1 MSWISTLIV
10 IFIYLLFVLFLGS
23 MAGRKRES
31 SVVEYIAASRNLGFF
46 VMYFLMGGAI
56 FSAFAYLGGPG
67 WAYSK
72 GAASF
77 YIMGYCALGLVPWWL
92 WGPRAERAG
101 KKFKYVTQAQ
111 LFADRFQSKALSV
124 IIAVVSI
131 LAFIQYIT
139 LQMKGSAY
147 VFEVASGGR
156 IPFWAGALIAY
167 VVVVVYVFLGGVR
180 GVAWTNVFQGAFMVI
195 MAWILGLY
203 FAYALYD
210 GPANMFR
217 EIAQANPSHLLVGPG
232 TKMSYAAFF
241 SALLV
246 SVLGFAMWPHLFMKA
261 YTAKSEKVLKQT
273 ILMYPTFA
281 IFLVPVLFIG
291 FAGIKQVAPDV
302 LGAPERILPWMF
314 TNMNFHPILAGL
326 ILAAALAAAMSTQD
340 TITHAAG
347 SIFAQDLVEPLKK
360 EKHSEKEA
368 TMWIRI
374 SVVGFGLISY
384 LVAIFGGQGLVALL
398 LGAYGSIVQLLP
410 LAAATFFW
418 PRATKAGA
426 ICGILVGVGYNYL
439 IVLKMTPKLWD
450 IHAGIQGLVLNII
463 VLVVVSLLTKPMQLT
478 HVRKF
483 VTLMDSKPFP
493 AEPEVKEPIPEAPV
507 AEEPA

>member
-1 MSWISTLIV
+1 MSWIVTLIV
-10 IFIYLLFVLFLGS
+10 VFIYLFFVLFLGS
-23 MAGRKRES
+23 IAGRKRES
-31 SVVEYIAASRNLGFF
+31 SVVEYIAASRSFGFI

-72 GAASF
+72 GAAAF
-77 YIMGYCALGLVPWWL
+77 YIMGYCALGLVPWWI
-92 WGPRAERAG
+92 WGPRAVLAG

-111 LFADRFQSKALSV
+111 LFADRFQSKALSI

-147 VFEVASGGR
+147 VFEIASGGR

-167 VVVVVYVFLGGVR
+167 VVVVIYVFFGGVR
-180 GVAWTNVFQGAFMVI
+180 GVAWTNVFQGSFMVI
-195 MAWILGLY
+195 MAWVLGLY
-203 FAYALYD
+203 FVYALYD
-210 GPANMFR
+210 GPGNMFR
-217 EIAQANPSHLLVGPG
+217 QIAAAKPTHLLVGPG
-232 TKMSYAAFF
+232 TKMSYSAFW

-246 SVLGFAMWPHLFMKA
+246 SVLGFSMWPHLFMKA
-261 YTAKSEKVLKQT
+261 YTAKSEKVIKQT
-273 ILMYPTFA
+273 IVMYPTFA

-291 FAGIKQVAPDV
+291 FAGIQQVPPDV
-302 LGAPERILPWMF
+302 LGASDRILPWMF
-314 TNMNFHPILAGL
+314 SNMNFHPILVGL

-347 SIFAQDLVEPLKK
+347 SIFAQDFVEPLKK

-368 TMWIRI
+368 TLWIRV
-374 SVVGFGLISY
+374 SVVGFGAVSY
-384 LVAIFGGQGLVALL
+384 LVAILGGQTLVALL

-426 ICGILVGVGYNYL
+426 ICGILTGVGYNYL
-439 IVLKMTPKLWD
+439 IVLKIIPKLWG

-463 VLVVVSLLTKPMQLT
+463 VLVIVSLVTKPMNRE
-478 HVRKF
+478 HVMKF
-483 VTLMDSKPFP
+483 VTLMDKK
-493 AEPEVKEPIPEAPV
+493 AV
-507 AEEPA
+507 

>member
-1 MSWISTLIV
+1 MSWITVTII
-10 IFIYLLFVLFLGS
+10 IFIYLFFILFLGS
-23 MAGRKRES
+23 WAGRGRES

-77 YIMGYCALGLVPWWL
+77 YILGYCALGLVPWWL
-92 WGPRAERAG
+92 WGPRALRAG
-101 KKFKYVTQAQ
+101 KKFSYVTQAQ
-111 LFADRFQSKALSV
+111 LFADRFQSKTLSV
-124 IIAVVSI
+124 IIAIVSI

-139 LQMKGSAY
+139 LQMKGCAY
-147 VFEVASGGR
+147 VFEVGSGGR

-167 VVVVVYVFLGGVR
+167 VVVVIYVFYGGVR
-180 GVAWTNVFQGAFMVI
+180 GVAWTNVFQGAFMI
-195 MAWILGLY
+195 TIAWILGLY
-203 FAYALYD
+203 FAFKLYG
-210 GPANMFR
+210 GPGEMFR
-217 EIAQANPSHLLVGPG
+217 QIAAAKPTHLLVGPG
-232 TKMSYAAFF
+232 TKMSFAAFS

-261 YTAKSEKVLKQT
+261 YTAQSERVLKQT
-273 ILMYPTFA
+273 IVMYPTFA
-281 IFLVPVLFIG
+281 IFMIPVLFIG
-291 FAGIKQVAPDV
+291 FAGIMQVTPDV
-302 LGAPERILPWMF
+302 LGAPDRILPWMF
-314 TNMNFHPILAGL
+314 IHMKFPSIVVGL
-326 ILAAALAAAMSTQD
+326 VLAAALAAAMSTQD

-360 EKHSEKEA
+360 EKHTDKEA

-374 SVVGFGLISY
+374 SVVGFGAVSY
-384 LVAIFGGQGLVALL
+384 LVAIFGGQTLVSLL

-410 LAAATFFW
+410 LAVATFFW

-426 ICGILVGVGYNYL
+426 ICGLLVGVLYNYG
-439 IVLKMTPKLWD
+439 IVLNMIPKFWG
-450 IHAGIQGLVLNII
+450 IHAGIQGLVLNFI
-463 VLVVVSLLTKPMQLT
+463 VLIIVSLLTKPMDRE

-483 VTLMDSKPFP
+483 VTL
-493 AEPEVKEPIPEAPV
+493 
-507 AEEPA
+507 

>member
-1 MSWISTLIV
+1 MSWIATLIV
-10 IFIYLLFVLFLGS
+10 IFIYLFFVLFLGTI
-23 MAGRKRES
+23 AGRGRES
-31 SVVEYIAASRNLGFF
+31 SVVEYIAASRNLGFI

-77 YIMGYCALGLVPWWL
+77 YILGYCALGLVPWWL
-92 WGPRAERAG
+92 WGPRAAKVG
-101 KKFKYVTQAQ
+101 LKYQYVTQAQ
-111 LFADRFQSKALSV
+111 LFVDRFQSKALSI
-124 IIAVVSI
+124 IIAVVSV

-147 VFEVASGGR
+147 VFEIASGGR

-167 VVVVVYVFLGGVR
+167 IVVVIYVFYGGVR
-180 GVAWTNVFQGAFMVI
+180 GVAWTNVFQGTFMVV

-203 FAYALYD
+203 FAFKLYG
-210 GPANMFR
+210 GPGEMFNQ
-217 EIAQANPSHLLVGPG
+217 IAQAKPMHLLVGPG
-232 TKMSYAAFF
+232 SKMSYAAFA

-261 YTAKSEKVLKQT
+261 YTAKSERVLKQT
-273 ILMYPTFA
+273 IVMYPTFA

-291 FAGIKQVAPDV
+291 FAGIQQVTPDV
-302 LGAPERILPWMF
+302 LGPPDRILPWMF
-314 TNMNFHPILAGL
+314 TNMQFNPILVGL
-326 ILAAALAAAMSTQD
+326 VLAAALAAAMSTQD

-347 SIFAQDLVEPLKK
+347 SIFAQDLVEVLKK
-360 EKHSEKEA
+360 KKHTDKEA
-368 TMWIRI
+368 TMWIRV

-384 LVAIFGGQGLVALL
+384 AVAIFGGQTLVALL

-426 ICGILVGVGYNYL
+426 ICGILAGVIYNYL
-439 IVLKMTPKLWD
+439 IVLNVIPKFWD
-450 IHAGIQGLVLNII
+450 IHAGIQGLVLNFV
-463 VLVVVSLLTKPMQLT
+463 VLIVVSLITRPMDKK
-478 HVRKF
+478 HVYRF
-483 VTLMDSKPFP
+483 IT
-493 AEPEVKEPIPEAPV
+493 
-507 AEEPA
+507 